1 MLDFTKQ
8 TLQDFD
14 CQPYHEKYYEALN
27 RFAKGGIKKLIISM
41 PPQHGKSEGSS
52 RRLPAFVLGLDPN
65 KKIAIG
71 SYSSSLAQDFNR
83 DVQRIMD
90 SELYHGIFPNTQLN
104 RSNVVTIANNYLR
117 NSNVIEIVGK
127 RGLLRVVGRGGALT
141 GKTVDMMILDDLY
154 KDYAEGKVIENPL
167 IVLTLFARCEA
178 MGWNHLPE
186 PGSLLEQNIET
197 LKAFDVIF
205 RAKAEQERKEQEKR
219 EMEAKRNTPSSSRR
233 GRRR

>member
-83 DVQRIMD
+83 DVQRIM
-90 SELYHGIFPNTQLN
+90 E
-104 RSNVVTIANNYLR
+104 
-117 NSNVIEIVGK
+117 
-127 RGLLRVVGRGGALT
+127 
-141 GKTVDMMILDDLY
+141 
-154 KDYAEGKVIENPL
+154 
-167 IVLTLFARCEA
+167 
-178 MGWNHLPE
+178 
-186 PGSLLEQNIET
+186 
-197 LKAFDVIF
+197 
-205 RAKAEQERKEQEKR
+205 
-219 EMEAKRNTPSSSRR
+219 SR
-233 GRRR
+233 